1 MIRHVVA
8 TAVLVLV
15 AVTASAGQETSTAPT
30 IDYDTFMQMD
40 AQGRIRTFNQI
51 TPENRAEVVRTHIER
66 WLEKNRSRLNA
77 EQIKVMEE
85 NIAFVTAD
93 VYRRPREPQ
102 KMEQAKALEAKTAA
116 LLSRSDMSEALTIHG
131 AHIPK
136 KQ

>member
-1 MIRHVVA
+1 MIRRVVA
-8 TAVLVLV
+8 MAVLVLA

-116 LLSRSDMSEALTIHG
+116 LFSRSDMSEALTIHG